1 MLMLR
6 KKVIDFSGIRSLTI
20 YFCIMNFCK
29 NESDEIPV
37 LQIYDVIG
45 ETRNEDGS
53 ISGISGKEFAE
64 YLSHLETQDKK
75 GIEIHINSL
84 GGSIVDGMTIY
95 SAIKSCSI
103 PVDTVCVGI
112 AVSMAGVILQAGR
125 TRKMVPWGQVMLH
138 NPSGGDSKE
147 LDTLKETLIKML
159 CPRTGISEKEM
170 SDLMDETSW
179 LNAEA
184 ALENKL
190 IDEIADITTDVNL
203 PKITEKTTPQA
214 AYKKLLEV
222 VNSLEPLK
230 IEYMKGLA
238 TLLELPESASEKEF
252 IKAVKALK
260 NGIPSKEELDKL
272 SETIISKEK
281 ELAELKEKYNKMEEE
296 CKLTKLEA
304 ETLKNKRKEAETLAL
319 KGEADTVVNEAVRT
333 GKIKAEAKNAWVDL
347 YVADKER
354 TTSLIEGLTSYR
366 AAAKLHVE
374 NTGGSSKP
382 MNIASFMAE
391 KRREAEEQNRK
402 RK

>member
-1 MLMLR
+1 M
-6 KKVIDFSGIRSLTI
+6 K
-20 YFCIMNFCK
+20 FCK
-29 NESDEIPV
+29 NENDEIPV

-53 ISGISGKEFAE
+53 LTGISGKEFAA
-64 YLSHLETQDKK
+64 YLSSLEKQNKK
-75 GIEIHINSL
+75 GIEVHINSL

-147 LDTLKETLIKML
+147 LETLKETLIKML
-159 CPRTGISEKEM
+159 CPRTGFSEKEM

-179 LNAEA
+179 LNAEES
-184 ALENKL
+184 LKNKL
-190 IDEIADITTDVNL
+190 IDEIVDITTEANL

-214 AYKKLLEV
+214 AHKKLLEA
-222 VNSLEPLK
+222 VNSIKYLNPEH
-230 IEYMKGLA
+230 MKGLA
-238 TLLELPESASEKEF
+238 SLLELPESASEKEF

-260 NGIPSKEELDKL
+260 NGIPSKDEMDKL
-272 SETIISKEK
+272 SETIVAKEN
-281 ELAELKEKYNKMEEE
+281 ELAELKEKYSKMEEE

-304 ETLKNKRKEAETLAL
+304 ETLKNKNREAELLAL
-319 KGEADTVVNEAVRT
+319 KVEANTVVNEAVKT
-333 GKIKAEAKNAWVDL
+333 GKIKADAKNAWVDL

-354 TTSLIEGLTSYR
+354 TRLLIEGLTSYR
-366 AAAKLHVE
+366 AAAKLHTE
-374 NTGGSSKP
+374 NAGGTAKSV
-382 MNIASFMAE
+382 NIASFMAE
-391 KRREAEEQNRK
+391 KRREAEEQFKK

>member
-1 MLMLR
+1 MA
-6 KKVIDFSGIRSLTI
+6 I
-20 YFCIMNFCK
+20 YFCIMIFCK
-29 NESDEIPV
+29 NENDEIPV

-45 ETRNEDGS
+45 ETKDENGTL
-53 ISGISGKEFAE
+53 SGISGKEFAD
-64 YLSHLETQDKK
+64 YLSSIENKGKK

-84 GGSIVDGMTIY
+84 GGSILDGMTIY

-159 CPRTGISEKEM
+159 CPRTGFSEAEM

-184 ALENKL
+184 SLKNKL
-190 IDEIADITTDVNL
+190 IDEIADITTDANL
-203 PKITEKTTPQA
+203 PRITEKTTPQA

-222 VNSLEPLK
+222 VNSIHTTKTEN
-230 IEYMKGLA
+230 MKGLA
-238 TLLELPESASEKEF
+238 SLLELPESASEKDF
-252 IKAVKALK
+252 IKAIKALK
-260 NGIPSKEELDKL
+260 NELPSKDEMDKL
-272 SETIISKEK
+272 SEAILSKEK
-281 ELAELKEKYNKMEEE
+281 ELAELKEKYAKMEED
-296 CKLTKLEA
+296 CKCAKLEA
-304 ETLKNKRKEAETLAL
+304 ETLKSKRQEAEALAL
-319 KGEADTVVNEAVRT
+319 KMEAENIVNEAVKT
-333 GKIKAEAKNAWVDL
+333 GKLKAEAKAAWVDL

-354 TTSLIEGLTSYR
+354 TRSLIDGLSSYR
-366 AAAKLHVE
+366 AAAKLNVE
-374 NTGGSSKP
+374 NAGGAGRP
-382 MNIASFMAE
+382 MNIGSYMAE
-391 KRREAEEQNRK
+391 KRREAEEQNKK

>member
-1 MLMLR
+1 M
-6 KKVIDFSGIRSLTI
+6 I
-20 YFCIMNFCK
+20 FCK
-29 NESDEIPV
+29 NENDDIPV

-45 ETRNEDGS
+45 ESRDENGTL
-53 ISGISGKEFAE
+53 SGISGKEFAD
-64 YLSHLETQDKK
+64 YLSSIENKGKK
-75 GIEIHINSL
+75 GIEVHINSL

-125 TRKMVPWGQVMLH
+125 TRKMVPWGQVMIH

-159 CPRTGISEKEM
+159 CPRTGFSEAEM

-184 ALENKL
+184 CLKNKL
-190 IDEIADITTDVNL
+190 IDEIADITTDANL
-203 PKITEKTTPQA
+203 PRITEKTTPQA

-222 VNSLEPLK
+222 VNSINYTKNEH
-230 IEYMKGLA
+230 MKGLA
-238 TLLELPESASEKEF
+238 SLLELPESASEKEF

-260 NGIPSKEELDKL
+260 NELPSKDEMDKL
-272 SETIISKEK
+272 SEAILSKEK
-281 ELAELKEKYNKMEEE
+281 ELAELKEKYSKMEED
-296 CKLTKLEA
+296 CKSAKLEA
-304 ETLKNKRKEAETLAL
+304 ETLKSKRKEAEALAL
-319 KGEADTVVNEAVRT
+319 KLEAESVVNEAVKT
-333 GKIKAEAKNAWVDL
+333 GKLKAEAKNAWVDL

-354 TTSLIEGLTSYR
+354 TRSLIDGLSSYR

-374 NTGGSSKP
+374 NGGGASRP
-382 MNIASFMAE
+382 MNISSFMAE
-391 KRREAEEQNRK
+391 KRREAEAQNK
-402 RK
+402 KSK

>member
-1 MLMLR
+1 
-6 KKVIDFSGIRSLTI
+6 VAI
-20 YFCIMNFCK
+20 YFCIMIFCK
-29 NESDEIPV
+29 NENDDIPV

-45 ETRNEDGS
+45 ETRDENGTL
-53 ISGISGKEFAE
+53 SGISGKEFAD
-64 YLSHLETQDKK
+64 YLSSIENKGKK
-75 GIEIHINSL
+75 GIEVHINSL

-170 SDLMDETSW
+170 SNLMDETSW

-184 ALENKL
+184 SLKNKL
-190 IDEIADITTDVNL
+190 IDEIADITTDANL

-222 VNSLEPLK
+222 VNSIHTNK
-230 IEYMKGLA
+230 SQNMKGLA
-238 TLLELPESASEKEF
+238 SLLELPETASEKEF
-252 IKAVKALK
+252 IKAIKALK
-260 NGIPSKEELDKL
+260 NELPSKDEMDKL
-272 SETIISKEK
+272 SEAILSKEK
-281 ELAELKEKYNKMEEE
+281 ELADLKEKYAKMEED
-296 CKLTKLEA
+296 CKCAKLEA
-304 ETLKNKRKEAETLAL
+304 EMLKSKRQEAETFAL
-319 KGEADTVVNEAVRT
+319 KLEAENIVNEAVKT
-333 GKIKAEAKNAWVDL
+333 GKLKAEAKNAWVDL
-347 YVADKER
+347 YVADKDR
-354 TTSLIEGLTSYR
+354 TRSLIDGLSSYR

-374 NTGGSSKP
+374 NAGDAVRP
-382 MNIASFMAE
+382 MNIGYYMAE
-391 KRREAEEQNRK
+391 KRREAEEQNKK

>member
-1 MLMLR
+1 M
-6 KKVIDFSGIRSLTI
+6 I
-20 YFCIMNFCK
+20 FCK
-29 NESDEIPV
+29 NENDDIPV

-53 ISGISGKEFAE
+53 ITGISGKEFAE
-64 YLSHLETQDKK
+64 YLTSIEKQNKK
-75 GIEIHINSL
+75 GIEVHINSL

-125 TRKMVPWGQVMLH
+125 SRKMVPWGQVMLH

-159 CPRTGISEKEM
+159 CPRAGISEQEM

-184 ALENKL
+184 SLKNKL
-190 IDEIADITTDVNL
+190 IDEIVDITTEANL
-203 PKITEKTTPQA
+203 PKITDRTTPQA
-214 AYKKLLEV
+214 AHKKLIEV
-222 VNSLEPLK
+222 VNALDLPSIRLLQKNNITEQ
-230 IEYMKGLA
+230 MKGLA
-238 TLLELPESASEKEF
+238 SLLELPEGASEKEF

-260 NGIPSKEELDKL
+260 NGIPSKDEMDKI
-272 SETIISKEK
+272 SETIVSKEK
-281 ELAELKEKYNKMEEE
+281 ELAELKEKYAKMEEE

-304 ETLKNKRKEAETLAL
+304 ETLKNKKKEAELLAL
-319 KGEADTVVNEAVRT
+319 KSEADAVVNEAVKI
-333 GKIKAEAKNAWVDL
+333 GKIKAEAKNAWLDL

-354 TTSLIEGLTSYR
+354 TRSLIDGLTSYR
-366 AAAKLHVE
+366 TAAKL
-374 NTGGSSKP
+374 NTNNAEPAPGP
-382 MNIASFMAE
+382 MNIGAFMAE
-391 KRREAEEQNRK
+391 KRRTINEKLKTKSEK
-402 RK
+402 

>member
-1 MLMLR
+1 M
-6 KKVIDFSGIRSLTI
+6 I
-20 YFCIMNFCK
+20 FCK
-29 NESDEIPV
+29 NENDEIPV

-53 ISGISGKEFAE
+53 VSGISGKEFAE
-64 YLSHLETQDKK
+64 YLTSIEKQNKK
-75 GIEIHINSL
+75 GIKVHINSL

-125 TRKMVPWGQVMLH
+125 CRKMVPWGQVMLH

-179 LNAEA
+179 LNAEES
-184 ALENKL
+184 LRNKL
-190 IDEIADITTDVNL
+190 IDEIVDITTEANL

-222 VNSLEPLK
+222 VNNLDSTQSPFRGLGQNTQYLK
-230 IEYMKGLA
+230 PEHMKGLA
-238 TLLELPESASEKEF
+238 SLLELPENASEKEF

-260 NGIPSKEELDKL
+260 NGIPSRDEMDKL
-272 SETIISKEK
+272 SETIVAKEK
-281 ELAELKEKYNKMEEE
+281 ELAELKEKYAKMEEE

-304 ETLKNKRKEAETLAL
+304 EILKSKKKETEMLAL
-319 KGEADTVVNEAVRT
+319 KTEADTVVNEAIKT

-354 TTSLIEGLTSYR
+354 TRSLIDGLTSYR
-366 AAAKLHVE
+366 TAAKLHVE
-374 NTGGSSKP
+374 NAGGSARP

-391 KRREAEEQNRK
+391 KRREISK
-402 RK
+402 K

>member
-1 MLMLR
+1 M
-6 KKVIDFSGIRSLTI
+6 I
-20 YFCIMNFCK
+20 FCK
-29 NESDEIPV
+29 NENEEIPV

-64 YLSHLETQDKK
+64 YLTFIEKQNKK
-75 GIEIHINSL
+75 GIEVHINSL

-125 TRKMVPWGQVMLH
+125 CRKMVPWGQVMLH

-179 LNAEA
+179 LNAEES
-184 ALENKL
+184 LKNKL
-190 IDEIADITTDVNL
+190 IDEIVDITTEANL

-214 AYKKLLEV
+214 AHKKLLEV
-222 VNSLEPLK
+222 VNSIQIIKSEH
-230 IEYMKGLA
+230 MKGLA
-238 TLLELPESASEKEF
+238 SLLELPESASEKEF
-252 IKAVKALK
+252 IKAVRALK
-260 NGIPSKEELDKL
+260 NGIPSKDEMDKL
-272 SETIISKEK
+272 SETIVAKEK
-281 ELAELKEKYNKMEEE
+281 ELAELKDKFTKMEEE

-304 ETLKNKRKEAETLAL
+304 ETLKNKKKEADMLTL
-319 KGEADTVVNEAVRT
+319 KTEADTVVNEAIRT

-347 YVADKER
+347 YMADKDR
-354 TTSLIEGLTSYR
+354 TRSLIDGLSSYR
-366 AAAKLHVE
+366 AAAKIHSG
-374 NTGGSSKP
+374 NSAQATGP

-391 KRREAEEQNRK
+391 KRREAEEKSKTNRK
-402 RK
+402 